1 MLLQST
7 RHWNIVWS
15 FLLFISPVLSSG
27 IIRTSIT
34 KLSSF
39 SPEDLSNG
47 RVDNSL
53 RHTEETDR
61 SHQRLAWLPNKKK
74 KRRLYYGYDDDAN
87 DVDDAAQEAEEA
99 GDDGND
105 DKQFY
110 ADELCSQYL
119 FSFLGGTTDASDNC
133 EGIKNA
139 YTAAYCNAALS
150 SGYDD
155 EDGDDDHDDYF
166 NNYEHFSCCESLKT
180 HYDVYCESNE
190 MITNMHLLLIAVVL
204 LLCEMAKS
212 IIKTRNMHFLPEAGG
227 CVLVGTFIGAI
238 AHLTE
243 TFNLDDLS
251 FNEELFL
258 CILLPPIIFEAALS
272 VNKKEFRRRR
282 LAILMFA
289 VMGTIMSTFMTGF
302 MVHYTSKAIDTATT
316 IPMLDSFIFGALI
329 SSIDPVAILSVL
341 SGLNLTEKDTVFIM
355 VLGESLLNDGI
366 SITLFK
372 SLVRRYDNDGRVS
385 SDEILGACADFLI
398 VGFGSIFIGL
408 LCGFACLI
416 YFWMLKKRLNPGM
429 EVASFFLW
437 AGIPYYI
444 CDGIELSGIV
454 SIVTIA
460 FFMDIYI
467 AAPRADI
474 NIENYGPSSKRQRL
488 APLNETHQ
496 NYIDLGD
503 SIPCNPDGIC
513 GTASPSARSLY
524 SLHSLRTLNM
534 RELLFREER
543 FRLSAEADRH
553 VRFVAHLLSQLSE
566 NAIFVYLGLFL
577 FSNNYDWEIPLC
589 IISIIACTV
598 GRALMV
604 MINCWFIWYISVF
617 RTWCGFYKPTHVQA
631 LNPEEPQVSRTAV
644 SLQDRKVQ
652 LVLVLSGLRGAVSL
666 ALVESVPIYNAV
678 TLQGTKYKPA
688 LKAMTSSAIIFTMFI
703 FGGSAYYILNGLN
716 IKSDTNLKTSLLPQE
731 HQEKKHRPKPES
743 PLRTKTATF
752 LEMT

>member
-1 MLLQST
+1 MLSQSSSW
-7 RHWNIVWS
+7 HWNVVLS
-15 FLLFISPVLSSG
+15 LLLLISPAFSSN
-27 IIRTSIT
+27 RAQRSI
-34 KLSSF
+34 SRSF
-39 SPEDLSNG
+39 PLGLSNAWAG
-47 RVDNSL
+47 NSL
-53 RHTEETDR
+53 RRTRERDR
-61 SHQRLAWLPNKKK
+61 SQLNKK
-74 KRRLYYGYDDDAN
+74 KRRLYYDDYNDNDAVNVDDDAAN
-87 DVDDAAQEAEEA
+87 DME
-99 GDDGND
+99 GIDDGND
-105 DKQFY
+105 DQKFY
-110 ADELCSQYL
+110 ADSLCSQYL

-139 YTAAYCNAALS
+139 YTAAYCNSALS
-150 SGYDD
+150 SGY
-155 EDGDDDHDDYF
+155 EDGEDDDHDDYF
-166 NNYEHFSCCESLKT
+166 SNYEHFSCCESLKT
-180 HYDVYCESNE
+180 HYDAYCDNNE
-190 MITNMHLLLIAVVL
+190 MITNMHLLLIASVL

-212 IIKTRNMHFLPEAGG
+212 IIKSRNIHFLPEAGG

-238 AHLTE
+238 AHMTE
-243 TFNLDDLS
+243 KFNLDDLS

-272 VNKKEFRRRR
+272 VNKLEFRRRR

-289 VMGTIMSTFMTGF
+289 VIGTILSTFMTGLL
-302 MVHYTSKAIDTATT
+302 VHYTSKNMDSVTT
-316 IPMLDSFIFGALI
+316 LPMLDSVIFGCLI

-341 SGLNLTEKDTVFIM
+341 SNLNLTEKDTVFIM

-366 SITLFK
+366 AITLFK
-372 SLVRRYDNDGRVS
+372 SLVRRYSNDGRVS

-398 VGFGSIFIGL
+398 VGFGSILIGL
-408 LCGFACLI
+408 ICGFACLI

-467 AAPRADI
+467 AAPRVDI
-474 NIENYGPSSKRQRL
+474 NTENYGPPNKRPRL
-488 APLNETHQ
+488 APLNERAH
-496 NYIDLGD
+496 NHYIDLGD
-503 SIPCNPDGIC
+503 SIPCNPDAIC
-513 GTASPSARSLY
+513 GTTSPSARSLY

-543 FRLSAEADRH
+543 FRLSNEADRH

-577 FSNNYDWEIPLC
+577 FSNNYEWEIPLL
-589 IISIIACTV
+589 IIAIIACTV

-604 MINCWFIWYISVF
+604 VINCWLIWYINVF
-617 RTWCGFYKPTHVQA
+617 RTWCGFYKPH
-631 LNPEEPQVSRTAV
+631 LHNPEEPQVSRTAAA
-644 SLQDRKVQ
+644 LQDKKVQ
-652 LVLVLSGLRGAVSL
+652 LVLVMSGLRGAVSL

-678 TLQGTKYKPA
+678 TLEGTKFKPL
-688 LKAMTSSAIIFTMFI
+688 LKAMTSASIIFTMFI
-703 FGGSAYYILNGLN
+703 FGGSAYYILNSLD
-716 IKSDTNLKTSLLPQE
+716 IKSDKNTKTVLFQSPAE
-731 HQEKKHRPKPES
+731 VPERKHKPRPES
-743 PLRTKTATF
+743 PIRAKSATF